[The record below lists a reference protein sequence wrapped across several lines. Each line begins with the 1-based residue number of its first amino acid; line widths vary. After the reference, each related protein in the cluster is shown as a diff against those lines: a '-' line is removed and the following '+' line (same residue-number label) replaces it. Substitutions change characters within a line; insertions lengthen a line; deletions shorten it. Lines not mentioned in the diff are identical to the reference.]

1 MVLASSSC
9 QLSSSTPS
17 GLRVVLVTLD
27 TLRYDAF
34 WDDRTQ
40 TTTMPL
46 LVARARRGLWF
57 ERAFSATSTTQPTH
71 ASLMTGRP
79 PWEHA
84 VLQNGVPLPA
94 DVDTLAEHLAAGGFE
109 TAAVVGSFPLA
120 RGSGFEQ
127 GFGLF
132 DDELTRGVTRPE
144 RRPANEE
151 GDVPFY
157 RLGDAVTDAAIRAL
171 ERLQSPRQF
180 LWVHYFDA
188 HSPYG
193 DTAGGDRLSPGF
205 ILERVRAGEAVGDLL
220 AKARTLYDT
229 DVRSLDASLDRLLAR
244 LDADRDRFATHVVIV
259 SDHGESF
266 GDDGSVAHGKRLTQA
281 QIHVPLIV
289 LSPAVKAARRRD
301 VAGSI
306 DVTATLASLAG
317 SRWDLPGARDLTAGA
332 RNGARAFGMRRTFDH
347 ARNETRIDGKAYPL
361 EPRFFFAAEPD
372 GTLFTG
378 NSEGLTDSTG
388 TAPTISPERDAEL
401 RRTFASFEASLAAH
415 QRPAERPDAET
426 ERALRAL
433 GYAD

>member
-1 MVLASSSC
+1 M
-9 QLSSSTPS
+9 
-17 GLRVVLVTLD
+17 VLVTLD

-34 WDDRTQ
+34 WDDRAQ
-40 TTTMPL
+40 STTMPR

-84 VLQNGVPLPA
+84 VLQNGVPLPP
-94 DVDTLAEHLAAGGFE
+94 DVDTISEHLAAHGFE

-127 GFGLF
+127 GFGIF
-132 DDELTRGVTRPE
+132 DDELTRGSTRPE

-157 RLGDAVTDAAIRAL
+157 RLGDAVTDAAIRTL
-171 ERLQSPRQF
+171 ERLQSQKQF
-180 LWVHYFDA
+180 VWVHYFDA

-205 ILERVRAGEAVGDLL
+205 ILERVRAGDPVGELL
-220 AKARTLYDT
+220 TRARTLYDT
-229 DVRSLDASLDRLLAR
+229 DVRNLDTALDRLLAR
-244 LDADRDRFATHVVIV
+244 LDADRDRFVTHVVIV

-281 QIHVPLIV
+281 QIHVPLVI
-289 LSPAVKAARRRD
+289 LSPAVKAARRVD

-317 SRWDLPGARDLTAGA
+317 APWDLPGARDLSAGPLA
-332 RNGARAFGMRRTFDH
+332 GARAFGMRRTFVR
-347 ARNETRIDGKAYPL
+347 ARSETRIDGKAYPL
-361 EPRFFFAAEPD
+361 EPRFFFVAEPD

-378 NSEGLTDSTG
+378 NSERLTDSTG
-388 TAPTISPERDAEL
+388 AAPAIPAARDAEV
-401 RRTFASFEASLAAH
+401 RQTFATFEASLASH
-415 QRPAERPDAET
+415 ERPVEPPNAET